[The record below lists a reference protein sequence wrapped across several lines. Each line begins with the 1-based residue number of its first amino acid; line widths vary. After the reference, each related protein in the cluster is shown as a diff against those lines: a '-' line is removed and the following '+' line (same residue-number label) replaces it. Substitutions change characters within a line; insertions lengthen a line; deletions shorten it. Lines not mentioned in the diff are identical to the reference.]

1 MAWLLR
7 VSPTILIFLFTF
19 LSHQTE
25 KYVTPVTSFHN
36 TLTNH
41 DEVFLCFV
49 MFATTPVFYKSML
62 GCYPCSSLVIFLT
75 KMFIFVFNANASKT
89 RSSVSAIFGLR
100 EYRSLAMFDLNFQSG
115 I

>member
-41 DEVFLCFV
+41 DEVLIKNQSI
-49 MFATTPVFYKSML
+49 PVL
-62 GCYPCSSLVIFLT
+62 SLHTSILEIM
-75 KMFIFVFNANASKT
+75 KK
-89 RSSVSAIFGLR
+89 
-100 EYRSLAMFDLNFQSG
+100 
-115 I
+115 